1 VAFTSSIPLTSEDLD
16 LFQRI
21 VTNLKDLVNDPI
33 IFKMVILLILTRP
46 NDSEPESGVL
56 SRFHSQMQIIL
67 QRRLVWEPKLGISYN
82 EIMNLLS
89 DLPRLSD
96 ILNKII
102 KD

>member
-46 NDSEPESGVL
+46 NDSEPEPGVL

-67 QRRLVWEPKLGISYN
+67 QRRIVWDPKLGISYN

-102 KD
+102 KE

>member
-1 VAFTSSIPLTSEDLD
+1 
-16 LFQRI
+16 

-46 NDSEPESGVL
+46 NDSEPEPGVL

-67 QRRLVWEPKLGISYN
+67 QRRIVWDPKLGFSYN

-102 KD
+102 KE